1 MLTEAPIHAVI
12 PAADLARATA
22 FYRDALG
29 LKPTVESEEEVRF
42 ESGGTRFSVYRTP
55 NGGKAAHTLASWTVA
70 DLDAEMADLR
80 SRGVVFEEYDMP
92 GLKTVDG
99 VAAAEGLR
107 CAWFRDS
114 EGNILC
120 LAEEGAP

>member
-1 MLTEAPIHAVI
+1 MLTDAPVYAVI
-12 PAADLARATA
+12 PAVDLARATA

-29 LKPTVESEEEVRF
+29 LKPAVESAEEVRF

-55 NGGKAAHTLASWTVA
+55 NGGKAAHTLASWKVTG
-70 DLDAEMADLR
+70 LDAEMADLR

-99 VAAAEGLR
+99 VAEAEGMR
-107 CAWFRDS
+107 CAWFKDS

-120 LAEEGAP
+120 LAEEGTP